1 MALMIPLEEATK
13 IVAEAMTDAYERG
26 RGIGEAER
34 KVIEAAKAATV
45 NGDLGRVLIRLG
57 LVPSMKESVKRI
69 IQTVEALLAAE
80 GEE

>member
-34 KVIEAAKAATV
+34 KVIEAAKALHKRGSTLEEM
-45 NGDLGRVLIRLG
+45 DLIDEVD
-57 LVPSMKESVKRI
+57 MA
-69 IQTVEALLAAE
+69 VEDLLAAE
-80 GEE
+80 VEG